1 MAEFSVIAYCVMMG
15 LTLMYAIKKYRV
27 VNVSVTCLSLYVIS
41 ALTSIFFFYNSLYDY
56 SGITVYSMIYVFI
69 CIMITMIPVFSYDNH
84 SDKILYENKR
94 TKKLVY
100 ITLCVLSIMA
110 VEPFLENLIHI
121 RSVTGNMDATADI
134 YAARADG
141 DNSKSEYLSWIGR
154 KFFWINFL
162 LRDIIPILFFYYIL
176 KWKKYNKYII
186 IGTSMAILNPIM
198 HGFALGGRSSIV
210 NTAFYFIFVYMVFR
224 PYLSDKRKR
233 IVDKSLLFMAGIVI
247 AGIAALTIVRFASQ
261 EHSVDIWTWVTL
273 YTGEGVLNFCS
284 DLWPLSKTCNGD
296 NTFLMVRYYL
306 GLTNNTDIE
315 SVRATRDI
323 LGVRNL
329 VFYTYLGTIYYD
341 FNKIGTVLYCM
352 FFSWFFFISCKPK
365 NKTYRLSQLALL
377 AILGKV
383 IMMGV
388 MFYPYT
394 LWNDQL
400 SLLLLLIYIVILKTK
415 EKRLTTQ

>member
-1 MAEFSVIAYCVMMG
+1 MMG
-15 LTLMYAIKKYRV
+15 ITLLYAVKKYRTI
-27 VNVSVTCLSLYVIS
+27 NVSVTCLSLYLIS
-41 ALTSIFFFYNSLYDY
+41 ALTSLFFFYNSLYDY
-56 SGITVYSMIYVFI
+56 SGITIYPMIYVFV
-69 CIMITMIPVFSYDNH
+69 CIMVTMIPIYSYDNH
-84 SDKILYENKR
+84 CEKVLYENKQ

-100 ITLCVLSIMA
+100 ITLCILSAMA

-121 RSVTGNMDATADI
+121 RYVTGNMDATADI
-134 YAARADG
+134 YEARADG

-198 HGFALGGRSSIV
+198 HGFSLGGRSSIV

-224 PYLSDKRKR
+224 PYLSDKRRR
-233 IVDKSLLFMAGIVI
+233 IVDKSLLCMVGVIIVAI
-247 AGIAALTIVRFASQ
+247 TALTIVRFASQ

-306 GLTNNTDIE
+306 GLTNNIDIE

-341 FNKIGTVLYCM
+341 FNKIGTFIYCM
-352 FFSWFFFISCKPK
+352 VFSGIFFILCKPK
-365 NKTYRLSQLALL
+365 SNTYRLSQLAIL

-383 IMMGV
+383 VMMGV

-400 SLLLLLIYIVILKTK
+400 SLLLSLIYIMILKTK
-415 EKRLTTQ
+415 ENKISIR

>member
-1 MAEFSVIAYCVMMG
+1 MMG
-15 LTLMYAIKKYRV
+15 ITLLYAVKKYRTI
-27 VNVSVTCLSLYVIS
+27 NVSVTCLSLYLIS
-41 ALTSIFFFYNSLYDY
+41 ALTSLFFFYNSLYDY
-56 SGITVYSMIYVFI
+56 SGITIYPMIYVFV
-69 CIMITMIPVFSYDNH
+69 CIMVTMIPIYSYDNH
-84 SDKILYENKR
+84 CEKVLYENKQ

-100 ITLCVLSIMA
+100 ITLCILSAMA

-121 RSVTGNMDATADI
+121 RYVTGNMDATADI
-134 YAARADG
+134 YEARADG

-198 HGFALGGRSSIV
+198 HGFSLGGRSSIV

-224 PYLSDKRKR
+224 PYLSDKRRR
-233 IVDKSLLFMAGIVI
+233 IVDKSLLCMVGVIIVAI
-247 AGIAALTIVRFASQ
+247 TALTIVRFASQ

-306 GLTNNTDIE
+306 GLTNNIDIE

-341 FNKIGTVLYCM
+341 FNKIGTGIYCM
-352 FFSWFFFISCKPK
+352 VFSGIFFILCKPK
-365 NKTYRLSQLALL
+365 SNTYRLSQLA
-377 AILGKV
+377 I
-383 IMMGV
+383 
-388 MFYPYT
+388 
-394 LWNDQL
+394 
-400 SLLLLLIYIVILKTK
+400 
-415 EKRLTTQ
+415 

>member
-56 SGITVYSMIYVFI
+56 SGITVYPMIYVFI

-121 RSVTGNMDATADI
+121 RSVTGNMDATTDI

-154 KFFWINFL
+154 KFFWLNFL

-273 YTGEGVLNFCS
+273 YAGEGVLNFCS

-315 SVRATRDI
+315 SVRATRNI